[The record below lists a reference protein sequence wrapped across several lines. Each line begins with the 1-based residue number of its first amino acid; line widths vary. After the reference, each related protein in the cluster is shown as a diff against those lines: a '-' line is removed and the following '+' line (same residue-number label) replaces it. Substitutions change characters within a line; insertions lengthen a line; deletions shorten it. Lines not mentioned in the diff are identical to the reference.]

1 MSYSLN
7 GSSNDHRVDEL
18 RRQHQQRQTRFF
30 VTFGLVEGLAL
41 AAAAILIFVLG
52 LIDPEQGIWVLIG
65 IAAVG
70 AFILST
76 SLMSM
81 IRRHAREMRDLTG
94 R

>member
-7 GSSNDHRVDEL
+7 GSSNDPRVEEL
-18 RRQHQQRQTRFF
+18 KRQHQRRQTRLL
-30 VTFGLVEGLAL
+30 VTIALVEGIAL
-41 AAAAILIFVLG
+41 AVAAIAVYVLG
-52 LIDPEQGIWVLIG
+52 LVDPDQGIWILIG

-70 AFILST
+70 AFVMST

-81 IRRHAREMRDLTG
+81 IRRNAREMRDLTG